1 MKHNTL
7 EKAIETAL
15 RKAWTDSNPVM
26 RHHVCATATKRFEV
40 VTGGNEH
47 EPNSIYTAR
56 AAGSDATTR
65 IKNVANLRQTARE
78 EAQRLRESM
87 EREELQ
93 RD

>member
-15 RKAWTDSNPVM
+15 RSAWTDSNPVM
-26 RHHVCATATKRFEV
+26 RYHVCTTPAKRFEV
-40 VTGGNEH
+40 VTSGNEH
-47 EPNSIYTAR
+47 EPGSIYTAR
-56 AAGSDATTR
+56 AEGGDATMQ
-65 IKNVANLRQTARE
+65 IESVENLRQTARE

-87 EREELQ
+87 EREESL